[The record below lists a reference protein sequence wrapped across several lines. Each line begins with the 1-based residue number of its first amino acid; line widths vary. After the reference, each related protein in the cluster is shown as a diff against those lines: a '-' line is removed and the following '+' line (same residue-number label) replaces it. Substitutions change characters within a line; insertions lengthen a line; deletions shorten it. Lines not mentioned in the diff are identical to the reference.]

1 MLLYVY
7 TTISDTDEFMNFNF
21 NLFQEFYLRKIH
33 GLITDFIFFMPL
45 KVKYS

>member
-7 TTISDTDEFMNFNF
+7 TTTISDPDEFMNF